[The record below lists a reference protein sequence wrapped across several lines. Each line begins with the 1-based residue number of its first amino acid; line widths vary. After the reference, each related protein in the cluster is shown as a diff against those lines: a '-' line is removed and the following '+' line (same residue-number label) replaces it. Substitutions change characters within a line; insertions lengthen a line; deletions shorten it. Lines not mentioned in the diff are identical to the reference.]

1 MVTSA
6 ALTVDE
12 YVAALPEDRR
22 GAIAAVRAAV
32 LAHLPEGYEEVV
44 GSGML
49 SYVVPLS
56 RYPKTYNKQPLMY
69 AALASQKSHMAVYLT
84 GVYGDPAAEAQFRA
98 DYLATGKRLDMGKS
112 CVRFKR
118 LEDLPLEVIGKA
130 VSAMPVDAFIAM
142 HERSRAKS

>member
-1 MVTSA
+1 MATSA
-6 ALTVDE
+6 ALSVDQ
-12 YVAALPEDRR
+12 YLAALPEDRR
-22 GAIAAVRAAV
+22 AAMAAVRGAV
-32 LAHLPEGYEEVV
+32 VAQLPKGYEEVV
-44 GSGML
+44 GTSML

-56 RYPKTYNKQPLMY
+56 RFPKTYNKQPLMY

-98 DYLATGKRLDMGKS
+98 DYLATGKKPDMGKS

-130 VSAMPVDAFIAM
+130 VASMPVDAFIAM